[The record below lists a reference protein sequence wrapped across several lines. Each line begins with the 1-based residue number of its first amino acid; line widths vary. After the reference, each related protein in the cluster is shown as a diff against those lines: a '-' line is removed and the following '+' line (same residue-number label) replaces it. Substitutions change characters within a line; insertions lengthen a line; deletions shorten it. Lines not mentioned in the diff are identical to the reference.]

1 MPPQNVDNVGNI
13 ANLSWEGSGNIL
25 PTCIVFNALLE
36 FAEFLSFPVQKCGP
50 LILLKLT
57 EVLGGLHNLDGAPF
71 GWLDFNGTPKLNGI
85 DGIPNDC

>member
-1 MPPQNVDNVGNI
+1 MLCW
-13 ANLSWEGSGNIL
+13 NLPSS
-25 PTCIVFNALLE
+25 
-36 FAEFLSFPVQKCGP
+36 FLSQSKKCGP